1 MFHLVSLNNPEGVL
15 STDSVSDLKMIGVFR
30 SKTIFPLRNLSRE

>member
-1 MFHLVSLNNPEGVL
+1 MFHPVSLNNPEGVL

-30 SKTIFPLRNLSRE
+30 RLFFLYVI